1 MNKKSNLKV
10 YIPLTI
16 VILAVITGGV
26 FWYLNYSKYI
36 STDDAHVDSDYVSVS
51 SKILG
56 RINKIYK
63 QEGDSVKAGEL
74 LAELDSTDLLSQK
87 QQAIAAKAQ
96 TEAMKQQSEAK
107 YLFDVE
113 NVKVMEVGLSRAKED
128 FERAKI
134 QFAGDVIPKEQF
146 DHAKKTLETSQA
158 QLNAA
163 GSQLLV
169 SKSQIAS
176 SAKAIESSNAQIEVI
191 QTQIGNTRLYAP
203 INGVISKRWLLPGD
217 VDQAGQSIYTVNNNH
232 RFWIIVYLEE
242 THMGSIHLGQKAKFS
257 IDAFPDVIFTGKIFS
272 IGSSTASQFSLIPA
286 SNASGN
292 FTKVTQRVPLKI
304 SIDGTEN
311 GGGLAS
317 FHLLSGMSSVVKIIK
332 E

>member
-1 MNKKSNLKV
+1 MSNKSNLKV

-16 VILAVITGGV
+16 VVLAVITGGIL
-26 FWYLNYSKYI
+26 WYINYSKYI

-56 RINKIYK
+56 RISRIYK
-63 QEGDSVKAGEL
+63 EEGDSVKAGEL

-96 TEAMKQQSEAK
+96 TESMKTQTEAK
-107 YLFDVE
+107 YVFDE
-113 NVKVMEVGLSRAKED
+113 NNVKVMEVGLSRAQED
-128 FERAKI
+128 FDRAKS

-146 DHAKKTLETSQA
+146 DHAKKSLETAQA

-163 GSQLLV
+163 KSQLQV
-169 SKSQIAS
+169 SKSQIGS
-176 SAKAIESSNAQIEVI
+176 SEKAIESSGTQIEVVE
-191 QTQIGNTRLYAP
+191 TQIRNTRLYAP
-203 INGVISKRWLLPGD
+203 ISGIISKRWLLPGD
-217 VDQAGQSIYTVNNNH
+217 IDQPGQSIYTVNNNH
-232 RFWIIVYLEE
+232 QFWIIVYLEE
-242 THMGSIHLGQKAKFS
+242 TNMGNIHLGQKAKFS

-272 IGSSTASQFSLIPA
+272 VGSSTASQFSLIPA

-304 SIDGTEN
+304 SIEATEN
-311 GGGLAS
+311 GGNLSS
-317 FHLLSGMSSVVKIIK
+317 FHFLSGMSSVVKIIK
-332 E
+332 